1 MQRLARNS
9 LAIAIALAAT
19 SPAVLAQQKINGAPD
34 VPRSPLAETGVPI
47 APAESVSCVSQVI
60 NGVASQ
66 FCTVTAGTNNSAG
79 DGAVV
84 IGWSNTGTGDGAVIV
99 GGRSMATGD
108 YSAALGFAAR
118 ATAENSVALGANSI
132 ADQANTVSVGS
143 AASRRRLTNIAD
155 GINANDAVNY
165 SQLRA
170 VQQDAW
176 SRLGLVNSG
185 MSAFAQ
191 SLGGGALWNGST
203 FTAPSYVIQGAS
215 YNNVGAA
222 FAAIDSRLTSLG
234 TGSGSGGGMMGPAGE
249 SAYQV
254 AVRNGYSGTE
264 QEWISSLTGPQGSQG
279 VAGPQGPQGPQGA
292 TGPQGPQ
299 GDTGAVG
306 ATGPQG
312 PQGEIGAT
320 GPQGPKG
327 DTGSI
332 GATGP
337 QGPQG
342 EVGATGPQGPKGDQG
357 LSAYEVALSNG
368 YTGTEQQWL
377 NSLSGTDAN
386 AVHYDAGATGSV
398 TLAGTDGTQVKN
410 VADGTAPTDAVNK
423 RQVDAGDEATLR
435 AANTY
440 TDSRVAGLTQARFDA
455 MEAQMNAR
463 FVDTD
468 NRISQMGAMNTAMTT
483 MAASTAGI
491 RSQNRV
497 GVGTGYSNGKTALS
511 VGYQRAISDRATL
524 TIGGAFSSG
533 ESSAGVGFGFGW

>member
-1 MQRLARNS
+1 MMRKLRFTI
-9 LAIAIALAAT
+9 LAT
-19 SPAVLAQQKINGAPD
+19 SLLGLGHVALPAYAEQCFSSSSSVNGRVVKLD
-34 VPRSPLAETGVPI
+34 
-47 APAESVSCVSQVI
+47 SCS
-60 NGVASQ
+60 G
-66 FCTVTAGTNNSAG
+66 
-79 DGAVV
+79 
-84 IGWSNTGTGDGAVIV
+84 GTGNNISADQQGSYVVSVFGQKNTITNASAAVFGNNNNVTGNNGTAVGSNNIVSGAS
-99 GGRSMATGD
+99 GLALG
-108 YSAALGFAAR
+108 YSAQ
-118 ATAENSVALGANSI
+118 ATATNAVALGSGSI
-132 ADQANTVSVGS
+132 ADEADTVSVGS
-143 AASRRRLTNIAD
+143 AASRRRITNVAD

-176 SRLGLVNSG
+176 SRLSLVNSG

-191 SLGGGALWNGST
+191 ALGGGASWAGST
-203 FTAPSYVIQGAS
+203 FTPPSYVIQGAN

-222 FAAIDSRLTSLG
+222 LSAIDNRLTSLG

-264 QEWISSLTGPQGSQG
+264 QEWISSLTGPQGNQG
-279 VAGPQGPQGPQGA
+279 VAGPQGPQGA
-292 TGPQGPQ
+292 T
-299 GDTGAVG
+299 
-306 ATGPQG
+306 
-312 PQGEIGAT
+312 GAT

-327 DTGSI
+327 DTGSV

-342 EVGATGPQGPKGDQG
+342 EVGATGPQGPQGDTGPVGATGPQGPRGDIGATGPQGPKGDQG

-423 RQVDAGDEATLR
+423 RQVDAGDAATLR

>member
-1 MQRLARNS
+1 MMQKLRFTIL
-9 LAIAIALAAT
+9 AT
-19 SPAVLAQQKINGAPD
+19 SLLGLGHVALPAYAEECYSASSSVNGQTTRLD
-34 VPRSPLAETGVPI
+34 
-47 APAESVSCVSQVI
+47 SCS
-60 NGVASQ
+60 G
-66 FCTVTAGTNNSAG
+66 
-79 DGAVV
+79 
-84 IGWSNTGTGDGAVIV
+84 GTGNNISANRFGTYVVSVFGQRNTITNASAAVFGNNNNVTGNNGTAIGSNNIVSGAS
-99 GGRSMATGD
+99 GLALG
-108 YSAALGFAAR
+108 YSAQ
-118 ATAENSVALGANSI
+118 ATATDAVALGSGSI
-132 ADQANTVSVGS
+132 ADEANTVSVGS
-143 AASRRRLTNIAD
+143 ATARRRITNVAD

-191 SLGGGALWNGST
+191 ALGGGASWAGPT
-203 FTAPSYVIQGAS
+203 FTPPSYVIQGAS

-222 FAAIDSRLTSLG
+222 LSAIDNRLTSLG
-234 TGSGSGGGMMGPAGE
+234 TGSGAGGGMMGPAGE

-264 QEWISSLTGPQGSQG
+264 QQWISSLTGPQGSQG
-279 VAGPQGPQGPQGA
+279 VAGPQGPQGATGA
-292 TGPQGPQ
+292 TGPQGPK
-299 GDTGAVG
+299 GDTGSVG

-327 DTGSI
+327 D
-332 GATGP
+332 
-337 QGPQG
+337 
-342 EVGATGPQGPKGDQG
+342 QG

-368 YTGTEQQWL
+368 FTGTEQQWL

-386 AVHYDAGATGSV
+386 AVHYDAGATSSV
-398 TLAGTDGTQVKN
+398 TLAGTEGTQVKN
-410 VADGTAPTDAVNK
+410 VADGAAPTDAANK
-423 RQVDAGDEATLR
+423 RQVDAGDAATLR

-491 RSQNRV
+491 RSQNRL

-511 VGYQRAISDRATL
+511 VGYQRAISDRATV

-533 ESSAGVGFGFGW
+533 ESSAGVGVGFGW